1 VEVDCKIFTVAI
13 TAFANTT
20 AIFTTVVAIVGP
32 PLSLLAIVTF
42 VQHIITLK
50 THIFISFHSGNGNG
64 DGDGD
69 GNWDGSGNS
78 DGNGKAM
85 IDRGLL
91 CASNDTIV
99 AITYFSFYI

>member
-1 VEVDCKIFTVAI
+1 MEVDCKIFIVAI

-42 VQHIITLK
+42 VQQIITLK
-50 THIFISFHSGNGNG
+50 TRIFISFHSGNGNG
-64 DGDGD
+64 DGDGS
-69 GNWDGSGNS
+69 GNGNGRGNS

-85 IDRGLL
+85 IDRCSLYD
-91 CASNDTIV
+91 SNETIV
-99 AITYFSFYI
+99 AISYFSFYI